1 MPGKTTSNM
10 DGSTGN
16 EDIMVFAPI
25 AEAVAAL
32 LKPHAEVVIHDLR
45 TQTIGYIANNL
56 SRREVGGSSLAE
68 LKDIGSLG
76 ADVIG
81 PYRKTNFDGR
91 QLKSIT
97 AVLRNKVGEPFGLL
111 CINFDIAPIE
121 AARDALNLL
130 AAFQGAGAQPSALF
144 RADWQETVN
153 AAIADFLGERGWRP
167 PHSRRRTTPPSSRCW
182 NRRAI
187 SPSAIWSLI
196 SPDCSAFRG
205 QPSTSI
211 CARLGRRSYRRPTPD
226 IPCRPAT
233 TS

>member
-1 MPGKTTSNM
+1 MPRKIATDM

-16 EDIMVFAPI
+16 EDILQFAPI
-25 AEAVAAL
+25 AEAVATL

-45 TQTIGYIANNL
+45 TQTIAYIANNL

-76 ADVIG
+76 SDVIG

-97 AVLRNKVGEPFGLL
+97 AVLRGKAGQPFGLL

-153 AAIADFLGERGWRP
+153 AAIADFLGERGL
-167 PHSRRRTTPPSSRCW
+167 
-182 NRRAI
+182 AA
-187 SPSAIWSLI
+187 SALAKE
-196 SPDCSAFRG
+196 DHAALVEMLEQEGYF
-205 QPSTSI
+205 SI
-211 CARLGRRSYRRPTPD
+211 RNLVPYLARLLGISR
-226 IPCRPAT
+226 AT
-233 TS
+233 VYKHLREARQKKLQTTNA

>member
-1 MPGKTTSNM
+1 MQ
-10 DGSTGN
+10 
-16 EDIMVFAPI
+16 FAPI
-25 AEAVAAL
+25 AEAVATL
-32 LKPHAEVVIHDLR
+32 LTPHAEVVIHDLR
-45 TQTIGYIANNL
+45 TQTIAYIANNL

-76 ADVIG
+76 SDVIG

-97 AVLRNKVGEPFGLL
+97 AVLRGKAGQPFGLL

-153 AAIADFLGERGWRP
+153 AAIADFLGERGL
-167 PHSRRRTTPPSSRCW
+167 
-182 NRRAI
+182 AA
-187 SPSAIWSLI
+187 SALAKE
-196 SPDCSAFRG
+196 DHAALVEALEQEGYF
-205 QPSTSI
+205 SI
-211 CARLGRRSYRRPTPD
+211 RNLVPYLARLLGISR
-226 IPCRPAT
+226 AT
-233 TS
+233 VYKHLREARQKKLQTTNA

>member
-1 MPGKTTSNM
+1 MPREIATDM

-16 EDIMVFAPI
+16 EDILQFAPI
-25 AEAVAAL
+25 AEAVATL

-45 TQTIGYIANNL
+45 TQTIAYIANNL

-76 ADVIG
+76 SDVIG

-97 AVLRNKVGEPFGLL
+97 AVLRGKADEPFGLL

-121 AARDALNLL
+121 AARDTLNLL

-153 AAIADFLGERGWRP
+153 AAIADFLGERGL
-167 PHSRRRTTPPSSRCW
+167 
-182 NRRAI
+182 AA
-187 SPSAIWSLI
+187 SALAKE
-196 SPDCSAFRG
+196 DHAALVEMLEQEGYF
-205 QPSTSI
+205 SI
-211 CARLGRRSYRRPTPD
+211 RNLVPYLARLLGISR
-226 IPCRPAT
+226 AT
-233 TS
+233 VYKHLREARQKKLQTTNA

>member
-1 MPGKTTSNM
+1 MPREIATDM

-16 EDIMVFAPI
+16 EDILQFAPI
-25 AEAVAAL
+25 AEAVATL

-45 TQTIGYIANNL
+45 TQTIAYIANNL

-76 ADVIG
+76 SDVIG

-97 AVLRNKVGEPFGLL
+97 AVLRGKADEPFGLL

-153 AAIADFLGERGWRP
+153 AAIADFLGERGL
-167 PHSRRRTTPPSSRCW
+167 
-182 NRRAI
+182 AA
-187 SPSAIWSLI
+187 SALAKE
-196 SPDCSAFRG
+196 DHAALVEMLEQEGYF
-205 QPSTSI
+205 SI
-211 CARLGRRSYRRPTPD
+211 RNLVPYLARLLGISR
-226 IPCRPAT
+226 AT
-233 TS
+233 VYKHLREARQKKLQTTNA

>member
-1 MPGKTTSNM
+1 MPRKIATDM

-16 EDIMVFAPI
+16 ADILQFAPI
-25 AEAVAAL
+25 AEAVATL

-45 TQTIGYIANNL
+45 TQTIAYIANNL

-76 ADVIG
+76 SDVIG

-97 AVLRNKVGEPFGLL
+97 AVLRGKADEPFGLL

-153 AAIADFLGERGWRP
+153 AAIAVFLGERGL
-167 PHSRRRTTPPSSRCW
+167 
-182 NRRAI
+182 AA
-187 SPSAIWSLI
+187 SALAKE
-196 SPDCSAFRG
+196 DHAALVEMLEQEGYF
-205 QPSTSI
+205 SI
-211 CARLGRRSYRRPTPD
+211 RNLVPYLARLLGISR
-226 IPCRPAT
+226 AT
-233 TS
+233 VYKHLREARQKKLQTTNA

>member
-1 MPGKTTSNM
+1 MPRKIATDM

-16 EDIMVFAPI
+16 EDILQFAPI
-25 AEAVAAL
+25 AEAVATL
-32 LKPHAEVVIHDLR
+32 LTPHAEVVIHDLR
-45 TQTIGYIANNL
+45 TQTIAYIANNL

-76 ADVIG
+76 SDVIG

-97 AVLRNKVGEPFGLL
+97 AVLRGKADEPFGLL

-153 AAIADFLGERGWRP
+153 AAIADFLGERGL
-167 PHSRRRTTPPSSRCW
+167 
-182 NRRAI
+182 AA
-187 SPSAIWSLI
+187 SALAKE
-196 SPDCSAFRG
+196 DHAALVEALEQEGYF
-205 QPSTSI
+205 SI
-211 CARLGRRSYRRPTPD
+211 RNLVPYLARLLGISR
-226 IPCRPAT
+226 AT
-233 TS
+233 VYKHLREARQKKLQTTNA

>member
-1 MPGKTTSNM
+1 MPRKIATDM

-16 EDIMVFAPI
+16 ADILQFAPI
-25 AEAVAAL
+25 AEAVATL
-32 LKPHAEVVIHDLR
+32 LTPHAEVVIHDLR
-45 TQTIGYIANNL
+45 TQTIAYIANNL

-76 ADVIG
+76 SDVIG

-97 AVLRNKVGEPFGLL
+97 AVLRGKAGQPFGLL

-153 AAIADFLGERGWRP
+153 AAIADFLGERGL
-167 PHSRRRTTPPSSRCW
+167 
-182 NRRAI
+182 AA
-187 SPSAIWSLI
+187 SALAKE
-196 SPDCSAFRG
+196 DHAALVEALEQEGYF
-205 QPSTSI
+205 SI
-211 CARLGRRSYRRPTPD
+211 RNLVPYLARLLGISR
-226 IPCRPAT
+226 AT
-233 TS
+233 VYKHLREARQKKLQTTNA

>member
-1 MPGKTTSNM
+1 M

-153 AAIADFLGERGWRP
+153 AAIADFLGERGL
-167 PHSRRRTTPPSSRCW
+167 
-182 NRRAI
+182 AA
-187 SPSAIWSLI
+187 SALAKE
-196 SPDCSAFRG
+196 DHAALVEMLEQEGYF
-205 QPSTSI
+205 SI
-211 CARLGRRSYRRPTPD
+211 RNLVPYLARLLGISR
-226 IPCRPAT
+226 AT
-233 TS
+233 VYKHLREARQKKLQTTNA

>member
-1 MPGKTTSNM
+1 M

-16 EDIMVFAPI
+16 KDILQFAPI
-25 AEAVAAL
+25 AEAVATL

-45 TQTIGYIANNL
+45 TQTIAYIANNL

-76 ADVIG
+76 SDVIG

-97 AVLRNKVGEPFGLL
+97 AVLRGKAGQPFGLL

-153 AAIADFLGERGWRP
+153 AAIADFLGERGL
-167 PHSRRRTTPPSSRCW
+167 
-182 NRRAI
+182 AA
-187 SPSAIWSLI
+187 SALAKE
-196 SPDCSAFRG
+196 DHAALVEMLEQEGYF
-205 QPSTSI
+205 SI
-211 CARLGRRSYRRPTPD
+211 RNLVPYLARLLGISR
-226 IPCRPAT
+226 AT
-233 TS
+233 VYKHLREARQKKLQTTNA

>member
-1 MPGKTTSNM
+1 MPRKIATDM

-16 EDIMVFAPI
+16 EDILQFAPI
-25 AEAVAAL
+25 AEAVATL
-32 LKPHAEVVIHDLR
+32 LTPHAEVVIHDLR
-45 TQTIGYIANNL
+45 TQTIAYIANNL

-76 ADVIG
+76 SDVIG

-97 AVLRNKVGEPFGLL
+97 AVLRGKAGQPFGLL

-153 AAIADFLGERGWRP
+153 AAIADFLGERGL
-167 PHSRRRTTPPSSRCW
+167 
-182 NRRAI
+182 AA
-187 SPSAIWSLI
+187 SALAKE
-196 SPDCSAFRG
+196 DHAALVEALEQEGYF
-205 QPSTSI
+205 SI
-211 CARLGRRSYRRPTPD
+211 RNLVPYLARLLGISR
-226 IPCRPAT
+226 AT
-233 TS
+233 VYKHLREARQKKLQTTNA

>member
-1 MPGKTTSNM
+1 MPGKTASNM
-10 DGSTGN
+10 DRSTGN
-16 EDIMVFAPI
+16 EDILLFAPI
-25 AEAVAAL
+25 AEAVATL
-32 LKPHAEVVIHDLR
+32 LKPHAEVVIHNLR

-97 AVLRNKVGEPFGLL
+97 AVLRDKAGEPFGLL

-153 AAIADFLGERGWRP
+153 AAIADFLGERGL
-167 PHSRRRTTPPSSRCW
+167 
-182 NRRAI
+182 AA
-187 SPSAIWSLI
+187 SALAKE
-196 SPDCSAFRG
+196 DHAALVEMLEQEGYF
-205 QPSTSI
+205 SI
-211 CARLGRRSYRRPTPD
+211 RNLVPYLARLLSISR
-226 IPCRPAT
+226 AT
-233 TS
+233 VYKHLREARQKKLQTTNA

>member
-1 MPGKTTSNM
+1 MPREIATDM

-16 EDIMVFAPI
+16 EDILQFAPI
-25 AEAVAAL
+25 AEAVATL

-45 TQTIGYIANNL
+45 TQTIAYIANNL

-76 ADVIG
+76 SDVIG

-97 AVLRNKVGEPFGLL
+97 AVLRGKADEPFGLL

-153 AAIADFLGERGWRP
+153 AAIADFLGDRGL
-167 PHSRRRTTPPSSRCW
+167 
-182 NRRAI
+182 AA
-187 SPSAIWSLI
+187 SALAKE
-196 SPDCSAFRG
+196 DHAALVEMLEQEGYF
-205 QPSTSI
+205 SI
-211 CARLGRRSYRRPTPD
+211 RNLVPYLARLLGISR
-226 IPCRPAT
+226 AT
-233 TS
+233 VYKHLREARQKKLQTTNA

>member
-1 MPGKTTSNM
+1 
-10 DGSTGN
+10 
-16 EDIMVFAPI
+16 MVFAPI
-25 AEAVAAL
+25 AEAVATL

-45 TQTIGYIANNL
+45 TQAIAYIANNL

-97 AVLRNKVGEPFGLL
+97 SVLRNTAGEPFGLL

-130 AAFQGAGAQPSALF
+130 AALQGAGAQPSALF

-153 AAIADFLGERGWRP
+153 AAIADFLGERGL
-167 PHSRRRTTPPSSRCW
+167 
-182 NRRAI
+182 AA
-187 SPSAIWSLI
+187 SALARE
-196 SPDCSAFRG
+196 DHAALVEMLEQEGYF
-205 QPSTSI
+205 SI
-211 CARLGRRSYRRPTPD
+211 RNLVPYLARLLGISR
-226 IPCRPAT
+226 AT
-233 TS
+233 VYKHLREARQKELQTTNAA